1 MAKKIRQPNNVEY
14 KQQLLQA
21 KLIWKATFAKENTD
35 RFNTGQKFVDS
46 ECIRLMHKY
55 TPRRHGLLQ
64 KSPIL
69 GTKIGSGHIVYLDP
83 KARYQFYGK
92 LMVSSVT
99 GSAYARRGEKKVLTD
114 KDLRYTKATAR
125 ALWFE
130 VMKANHG
137 KAILRGAAKIMGGK
151 A

>member
-1 MAKKIRQPNNVEY
+1 MAKIKQPNGMLIKGRNVGASLVWSSSFSS
-14 KQQLLQA
+14 KRTADLNRAQA
-21 KLIWKATFAKENTD
+21 FI
-35 RFNTGQKFVDS
+35 DS
-46 ECIRLMHKY
+46 ECIRQMAKY
-55 TPRRHGLLQ
+55 TPERSRTLIR
-64 KSPIL
+64 SATI

-83 KARYQFYGK
+83 KARYQYYGK

-114 KDLRYTKATAR
+114 KDLNYTKATAR